1 MNQSLLSTGFLLPFE
16 VLLPVLGVLL
26 IRSVSPI
33 NTLIYRSFLGS
44 IAALLYALVGAPDVA
59 LTEVMVGTLL
69 SSLLYIVTIRSCYT
83 VVVIRDKRN
92 QPDDKTDQELKN
104 IFEELNLS
112 INFQLEQLS
121 SNISKDIKFLHSSSM
136 SGSPHAILLDKN
148 LYVEVE
154 SLKEDI
160 INTKTYISSDHS
172 ITVRLIPDH
181 QQLSQPISS

>member
-16 VLLPVLGVLL
+16 ILLPILGVLL

-83 VVVIRDKRN
+83 VVIIRDEKSE
-92 QPDDKTDQELKN
+92 PDDKTDAQLKSIFDELK
-104 IFEELNLS
+104 LS
-112 INFQLEQLS
+112 INFQYERLS
-121 SNISKDIKFLHSSSM
+121 SNIVQDIKFLHSSSM
-136 SGSPHAILLDKN
+136 SGSPHAILLDKD

-154 SLKEDI
+154 SLMLDI
-160 INTKTYISSDHS
+160 INTNSYIASDRK
-172 ITVRLIPDH
+172 IAVNLIPKDE
-181 QQLSQPISS
+181 QSSQVILP

>member
-1 MNQSLLSTGFLLPFE
+1 MRRKSLEPITFIYWFFASFE

-121 SNISKDIKFLHSSSM
+121 SNISKDIKF
-136 SGSPHAILLDKN
+136 PFIFN
-148 LYVEVE
+148 VW
-154 SLKEDI
+154 
-160 INTKTYISSDHS
+160 
-172 ITVRLIPDH
+172 ITTCNFIG
-181 QQLSQPISS
+181 